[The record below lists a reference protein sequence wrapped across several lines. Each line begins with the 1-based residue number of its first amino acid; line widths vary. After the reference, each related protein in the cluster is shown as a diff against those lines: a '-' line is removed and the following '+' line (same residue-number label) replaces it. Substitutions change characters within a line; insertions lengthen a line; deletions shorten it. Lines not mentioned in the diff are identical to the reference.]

1 VELDNLNLIRAGNV
15 NNAQSQAS
23 GIKPRSL
30 PVATPIFRWIDAN
43 PVICSSK
50 TMQWQPPLRLVIL
63 QKAGGIS

>member
-30 PVATPIFRWIDAN
+30 PAATPIFRLIDAN
-43 PVICSSK
+43 PRYLFKRNDAVAATFAPRDFENK
-50 TMQWQPPLRLVIL
+50 QGV
-63 QKAGGIS
+63 